1 MESQYIKGF
10 IMKLY
15 RLAIFLLLCL
25 PNWLYA
31 HEALDNFLDGLQ
43 TLSGQFEQNL
53 YDENG
58 YLLEKSRGSLSI
70 KRPNKFRWI
79 YQKPYYQLIVA
90 DGKKVWIYDKDLEQ
104 VTVKTLDN
112 TLGKTPAFLLS
123 RHRKVEKDFVV
134 NQLPSKQNGITRLE
148 LIPKKATQTQ
158 FEKMRINLRDNTLVS
173 FEFLD
178 NLGQTTHIKFTK
190 LRRNRRISNRA
201 FRFTPPAGVDIIN

>member
-1 MESQYIKGF
+1 
-10 IMKLY
+10 MKRY
-15 RLAIFLLLCL
+15 RLLIFLLCL

-31 HEALDNFLDGLQ
+31 HEALNNFLDGLQ
-43 TLSGQFEQNL
+43 TLSGKFEQNL

-90 DGKKVWIYDKDLEQ
+90 DGEKVWIYDKDLEQ

-123 RHRKVEKDFVV
+123 RNRKVERDFVV
-134 NQLPSKQNGITRLE
+134 KQLPSKQNGITRLE

-158 FEKMRINLRDNTLVS
+158 FEKMRINLRDNTLLS

-178 NLGQTTHIKFTK
+178 SLGQTTHLDFTK
-190 LRRNRRISNRA
+190 LKRNRKIRDKV
-201 FRFTPPAGVDIIN
+201 FVFTPRAGVDIIN

>member
-1 MESQYIKGF
+1 
-10 IMKLY
+10 MKRY
-15 RLAIFLLLCL
+15 RLVIFLLCL

-31 HEALDNFLDGLQ
+31 NEALDNFLGGLQ
-43 TLSGQFEQNL
+43 TLSGKFEQNI

-58 YLLEKSRGSLSI
+58 FLLEQSRGRMYI
-70 KRPNKFRWI
+70 QRPNKFRWI

-134 NQLPSKQNGITRLE
+134 NQLASKDGGITHLE
-148 LIPKKATQTQ
+148 LVPKKETKTQ
-158 FEKMRINLRDNTLVS
+158 FEKMRINLHNNTLVS

-178 NLGQTTHIKFTK
+178 SLGQTTHINFTK
-190 LRRNRRISNRA
+190 LKRNRKIRDKV
-201 FRFTPPAGVDIIN
+201 FRFVPPAGVDIIN

>member
-1 MESQYIKGF
+1 MKFMKQYAWV
-10 IMKLY
+10 L
-15 RLAIFLLLCL
+15 LLLCL
-25 PNWLYA
+25 PNWLSA
-31 HEALDNFLDGLQ
+31 HEALDKFLDGLQ
-43 TLSGQFEQNL
+43 TLSGTFEQNI

-58 YLLEKSRGSLSI
+58 YLLEKSRGRLYI
-70 KRPNKFRWI
+70 RRPNKFRWI

-90 DGKKVWIYDKDLEQ
+90 DGKKVWIYDRDLEQ

-123 RHRKVEKDFVV
+123 RNRKVEKDFVI
-134 NQLPSKQNGITRLE
+134 NQLPSQEKGITHLE
-148 LIPKKATQTQ
+148 LIPKKGTKTQ

-178 NLGQTTHIKFTK
+178 SLGQTTQINFTK
-190 LRRNRRISNRA
+190 LRRNRKLRDRV